1 MYRSLPVTL
10 RRAEF
15 VSPQQHLSTDT
26 VVPMYPEEA
35 NMPPPSYD
43 QLVIA
48 PRITITQPPLV
59 SHTSRSSSDVQIV
72 IDPPGESED
81 DDPRPPSY
89 EEDALANDVEELPD
103 YETAVKIEIQSISL
117 SVDHDTLTAT
127 SRMVRTRNN
136 SFAGFGSG
144 GGGPHSTVLWEQPPS
159 AFAIDSSDSP
169 APSRRRGS
177 TYPVQAV
184 DPEATPTQL
193 PLTEFLHAMVRRL
206 KNHS

>member
-1 MYRSLPVTL
+1 
-10 RRAEF
+10 
-15 VSPQQHLSTDT
+15 
-26 VVPMYPEEA
+26 MYPEEA
-35 NMPPPSYD
+35 HLPPPSYD

-48 PRITITQPPLV
+48 PRITITQPPALP
-59 SHTSRSSSDVQIV
+59 HGGAAAQLGSSEVQIV

-81 DDPRPPSY
+81 DDPRPPTY
-89 EEDALANDVEELPD
+89 EEDALVNDIEELPD

-127 SRMVRTRNN
+127 SRTIRTRNN
-136 SFAGFGSG
+136 SFAGFGGSG
-144 GGGPHSTVLWEQPPS
+144 LPSNVLWEQPPS
-159 AFAIDSSDSP
+159 GFGVDSSDSP
-169 APSRRRGS
+169 GPSRRRGS

-206 KNHS
+206 KTHS